1 MLNFQAL
8 RTPAHDGAILI
19 EPAAHELRALAEEN
33 RTRFA
38 SYPGGIAGT
47 DWATLRRQTRA
58 AIGADER
65 TPVIMT
71 GHQPEFIHPGVWAKY
86 VVADRLARA
95 LGGTAVNLV
104 VDNDVPKTPTLAIPV
119 VTAEGIVV
127 HQVPFVEKGAGLPY
141 EFLPGLDARTSRQI
155 RERIAGL
162 LADAYDASAMPAFL
176 EGFCRAYDGGLAG
189 QMAAGR
195 AAVEQIFDVHLRD
208 VRAGR
213 VWGGPVPADWIRRA
227 RAFAASY
234 NQALAEYRRE
244 EGIRDANRPIP
255 DLHIAG
261 PRVELPLWV
270 YAPGS
275 PRQRL
280 YVEQAAGRIHCFAGT
295 EPAGTIAPD
304 ELDDGEQLARLLH
317 AAGGRVIR
325 PRALALTLW
334 ARLLACDLFIH
345 GIGGAKYDRITD
357 RIIRSYYGIEP
368 PAMACVSA
376 TLRLPLPRSPV
387 SRADLFA
394 ARRRVRDVQYQ
405 PERWA
410 TDIPEALPLLAERLH
425 AIEESERLRR
435 DADGRRD
442 HSARREVFERLRG
455 LNAQLLA
462 LRPSVVDEARA
473 EVERIEHMARQD
485 RIATGRE
492 YFFALFPRARL
503 AQLCETLPAARDF

>member
-8 RTPAHDGAILI
+8 RTPADDGAILI
-19 EPAAHELRALAEEN
+19 EPAAQELRALVEEN
-33 RTRFA
+33 QARLA
-38 SYPGGIAGT
+38 SYPGGIGGT

-58 AIGADER
+58 AIGADKH

-71 GHQPEFIHPGVWAKY
+71 GHQPEFIHPGVWAKHI
-86 VVADRLARA
+86 VADRLARA
-95 LGGTAVNLV
+95 LEGAAVNLV
-104 VDNDVPKTPTLAIPV
+104 VDNDVPKTLALAVPV
-119 VTAEGIVV
+119 ATTDGIIV
-127 HQVPFVEKGAGLPY
+127 HQVAFVEKGAGLPY
-141 EFLPGLDARTSRQI
+141 EFLPGLDARMCRQV
-155 RERIAGL
+155 RERIAAL
-162 LADAYDASAMPAFL
+162 LADAYDASAMPAFF
-176 EGFCRAYDGGLAG
+176 EGFCTAQDGGLAG

-195 AAVEQIFDVHLRD
+195 TAVERIFDVRLHD
-208 VRAGR
+208 VRVSR
-213 VWGGPVPADWIRRA
+213 VWGGLMPADWIRRP
-227 RAFAASY
+227 REFAASY

-244 EGIRDANRPIP
+244 EGIRDADRPIP
-255 DLHIAG
+255 DLHIDG
-261 PRVELPLWV
+261 SRVELPLWV
-270 YAPGS
+270 CAAGS

-280 YVEQAAGRIHCFAGT
+280 YVEQAAGRIHFFAGT
-295 EPAGTIAPD
+295 EPAGTIATD
-304 ELDDGEQLARLLH
+304 DLDDGERFARFLH
-317 AAGGRVIR
+317 AVGGRVIR

-357 RIIRSYYGIEP
+357 RIIRSYYGVEP

-394 ARRRVRDVQYQ
+394 ARRRVRDVRYQ

-410 TDIPEALPLLAERLH
+410 ADIPEALPLLAERLH

-435 DADGRRD
+435 DTDGRRD

-455 LNAQLLA
+455 LNARLLA
-462 LRPSVVDEARA
+462 LRPTVADEARA
-473 EVERIEHMARQD
+473 ELERLEHMARQD

-492 YFFALFPRARL
+492 YFFALFPRMKLARL
-503 AQLCETLPAARDF
+503 CDNLPAAKDF

>member
-19 EPAAHELRALAEEN
+19 EPAAQKLRALAAEN
-33 RTRFA
+33 RSRFA
-38 SYPGGIAGT
+38 SYPGGIAGA

-58 AIGADER
+58 AIGVDGG

-86 VVADRLARA
+86 IVADRLARA
-95 LGGTAVNLV
+95 LKGAAVNLV
-104 VDNDVPKTPTLAIPV
+104 VDNDVPKTLALAVPV
-119 VTAEGIVV
+119 VTAGEIVV

-162 LADAYDASAMPAFL
+162 LADAYDASAMPAFF
-176 EGFCRAYDGGLAG
+176 EGFCTPHDGGLAG

-195 AAVEQIFDVHLRD
+195 AAVERLFDVHLRD
-208 VRAGR
+208 VRVGR
-213 VWGGPVPADWIRRA
+213 VWGGPMPADWIRRA
-227 RAFAASY
+227 REFAASY

-244 EGIRDANRPIP
+244 EGIREADRPIP

-261 PRVELPLWV
+261 SRVELPLWV
-270 YAPGS
+270 CATGS

-280 YVEQAAGRIHCFAGT
+280 YVEQAAGQIRFFAGT
-295 EPAGTIAPD
+295 EPAGTIATD
-304 ELDDGEQLARLLH
+304 ELNDGERFARLLH

-334 ARLLACDLFIH
+334 ARLLACDLFVH

-394 ARRRVRDVQYQ
+394 ARRRVRDVRYQ

-410 TDIPEALPLLAERLH
+410 TDIPEALPLLAARLH
-425 AIEESERLRR
+425 AIEQSESLRR

-473 EVERIEHMARQD
+473 ELERIEHMVRQD

-492 YFFALFPRARL
+492 YFFALFPRAKL
-503 AQLCETLPAARDF
+503 AQLCDTLPAAGDF